1 MRVNVSKLSNGLT
14 VVTHTM
20 YQLESAALGVWVG
33 VGSRT
38 ENEDQHGITHL
49 LEHMAFK
56 GTKRRS
62 AQQIA
67 EEIEAVGGELNASTS
82 IENTSYYARI
92 LQPDVPLALDIL
104 SDILLDSVITPDEL
118 RREQHVILQEIG
130 AAHDMPD
137 DLVFDLFQQAAW
149 PGQPIGRP
157 ILGTNETVRGFAAP
171 ALRSYLAT
179 HYRAPSAVLAAAG
192 AVEHDELV
200 QLAEQRFSA
209 LSADH
214 APAILPARYVG
225 GERREARKLMETQIV
240 LGFEGFSN
248 VSDDYF
254 TAHLLATVLGGG
266 MSSRLFQ
273 EVREHRGLCYSIYAF
288 HWAFND
294 TGIFGIHAA
303 TGEEDIAELM
313 PVLFGELERVAED
326 ANETELARARAQMR
340 ASLLMAMESPAARAN
355 QLARQLLVYGRPLT
369 PDEIVARI
377 EAVSAD
383 DIRAIAALI
392 FSGSQ
397 PTLATI
403 GPDTGVPHVDDI
415 MRRFGGS
422 AARAVGA

>member
-1 MRVNVSKLSNGLT
+1 MRVNVTKLDNGLT

-38 ENEDQHGITHL
+38 EKSDQHGITHL

-56 GTKRRS
+56 GTTRRS

-82 IENTSYYARI
+82 IESTNYYARI
-92 LQPDVPLALDIL
+92 LQPDLSLAVDIL
-104 SDILLDSVITPDEL
+104 SDILLDSVIDPEEL

-130 AAHDMPD
+130 AAHDVPE
-137 DLVFDLFQQAAW
+137 DLVFDQFQQAAW

-157 ILGTNETVRGFAAP
+157 ILGTKETVQGFAAP
-171 ALRSYLAT
+171 DLKSYLST

-200 QLAEQRFSA
+200 ALAEQRFST
-209 LSADH
+209 LS
-214 APAILPARYVG
+214 PEKPPSIEPARYVG
-225 GERREARKLMETQIV
+225 GERRETRNVMETQIV

-248 VSDDYF
+248 VSDEYF
-254 TAHLLATVLGGG
+254 TAQLLASVLGGG

-273 EVREHRGLCYSIYAF
+273 KIREHRGLCYSIYAF

-294 TGIFGIHAA
+294 TGVFGVHAA

-313 PVLFGELERVAED
+313 PVLFGELERIAED
-326 ANETELARARAQMR
+326 ADETELARARAQMR
-340 ASLLMAMESPAARAN
+340 ASLLMAIESPAARAN
-355 QLARQLLVYGRPLT
+355 QLARQILVYGRPMT
-369 PDEIVARI
+369 PEEIVERI
-377 EAVSAD
+377 DAVSAD
-383 DIRAIAALI
+383 DVRAIAARI
-392 FSGSQ
+392 FSGSR

-403 GPDTGVPHVDDI
+403 GPDAGIPDVDDI
-415 MRRFGGS
+415 MRRFGGH
-422 AARAVGA
+422 AAQAVGT